1 MSRREIVVPMIPD
14 VEGEDD
20 TSYFEEYDDEEEH
33 SNRVRLLVLWAHA
46 SKLSSYPTCA
56 QIAAQDQDK
65 FADF

>member
-1 MSRREIVVPMIPD
+1 MIPD

-33 SNRVRLLVLWAHA
+33 PNRVRLLVLWAHA

-56 QIAAQDQDK
+56 QITAQDQEK

>member
-1 MSRREIVVPMIPD
+1 MIPD

-33 SNRVRLLVLWAHA
+33 PNRI
-46 SKLSSYPTCA
+46 T
-56 QIAAQDQDK
+56 AQDQEK